1 MLIYFFDEIILVPFL
16 IKTAVVLAGGRGTRL
31 RPLTYVV
38 PKPLIPVG
46 NIPLLAHII
55 RLLSLHG
62 VEKVIVVV
70 NYLGEEIVDYV
81 SSRKWGA
88 SVEICDEKPADT
100 ADAVRK
106 CCRMIPSDEDFFVV
120 MGDVLTNIDLTGLAK
135 FHLEREADVTIS
147 LKTVDNPLEYGLVL
161 LDKDDKIELFLEKPL
176 SLEIYLM
183 MLAYYKRKTRSH
195 YANYVNTGF
204 YVLSPRVLHIL
215 KEEPYLM
222 DFGRHVFP
230 YLLENGYRVFGWDMG
245 SSYWRDLGRPK
256 MYLEANKD
264 FLERRVEPLQPKGEL
279 KDPAGIWVA
288 GELELEPEAIIIP
301 PVAIGSNV
309 RVGGKAVVGPYVSIG
324 DGCIISPEARIRNSV
339 IWSDVKVGPKT
350 VIDGSILASDVVV
363 GAGARLG
370 PDTVIGHGSVIKDGT
385 TLTSKVVPPTKALLR
400 RNVEVIV

>member
-1 MLIYFFDEIILVPFL
+1 M

-38 PKPLIPVG
+38 PKPLVPVG
-46 NIPLLAHII
+46 NVPLLAHII

-62 VEKVIVVV
+62 IERVVVVV
-70 NYLGEEIVDYV
+70 NYLGEDIADYV
-81 SSRKWGA
+81 SSRKWGTL
-88 SVEICDEKPADT
+88 VEICDEKPIDT

-106 CCRMIPSDEDFFVV
+106 CCEMIPSDEDFFVV

-135 FHLEREADVTIS
+135 FHLERKADATIS
-147 LKTVDNPLEYGLVL
+147 LKNVDNPLEYGLVL
-161 LDKDDKIELFLEKPL
+161 LDNDNKIELFLEKPL

-183 MLAYYKRKTRSH
+183 TLAYYRRKTRSH

-204 YVLSPRVLHIL
+204 YVLSPCVLRIL

-222 DFGRHVFP
+222 DFGSHVFP

-256 MYLEANKD
+256 MYLEANRNL
-264 FLERRVEPLQPKGEL
+264 LERRVEPLQPRGEL

-309 RVGGKAVVGPYVSIG
+309 RMGSKAVVGPYVSIG
-324 DGCIISPEARIRNSV
+324 DNCIISPEARIRNSV

-350 VIDGSILASDVVV
+350 IIDGSIVASDVVV

-370 PDTVIGHGSVIKDGT
+370 TDTVIGHGSVIKDGT

-400 RNVEVIV
+400 RNAEIIYDVS